1 MTLGE
6 KLKRIR
12 TFRGMT
18 QKDLGVAVGFDD
30 KGADNRIAQYET
42 NYRVPKEDLLKK
54 MAKVLRVSPYNF
66 YDPDPG
72 CAEEILRTLFWLD
85 DVTPGLICLF
95 QMVPDE
101 KRRKSEDSNV
111 YYRDDID
118 LPVKPPVGMYFDYSF
133 LNDSIAEWLIRQQ
146 ELKANEITKDEY
158 FEWKLNWPYTCD
170 GSKVSKTYIPWR
182 KEK

>member
-18 QKDLGVAVGFDD
+18 QKDLGVAVGFDE

-42 NYRVPKEDLLKK
+42 NYRIPKEELLKK
-54 MAKVLRVSPYNF
+54 MAEVLRVSPYNF
-66 YDPDPG
+66 YEPNPG
-72 CAEEILRTLFWLD
+72 CTEDLLRTLFWLD
-85 DVTPGLICLF
+85 DLTPGVICLF
-95 QMVPDE
+95 QMTRDE
-101 KRRKSEDSNV
+101 KRWKSSDSNI
-111 YYRDDID
+111 YYRDDVD
-118 LPVKPPVGMYFDYSF
+118 WPVKPPVGMYFDHSF
-133 LNDSIAEWLIRQQ
+133 LNDSVAEWLIRQQ
-146 ELKANEITKDEY
+146 ELKANEITKEEY

-170 GSKVSKTYIPWR
+170 GSKATKTYIPWR